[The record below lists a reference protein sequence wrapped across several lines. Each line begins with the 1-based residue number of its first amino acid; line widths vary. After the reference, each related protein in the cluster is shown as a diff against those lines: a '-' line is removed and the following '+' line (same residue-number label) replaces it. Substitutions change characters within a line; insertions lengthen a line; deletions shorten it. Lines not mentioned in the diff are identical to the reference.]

1 MGHLIPA
8 GSGFPLYKNIRPVKL
23 GEEISVEDALG
34 SNPLLA
40 QEEKSPES

>member
-34 SNPLLA
+34 ANLLGM
-40 QEEKSPES
+40 QEEKTAES